1 MIGRGL
7 VPADLAI
14 VAGSLTQDRQAV
26 LVDQADRTVMEGNKI
41 NLWGMREDKEKVALP
56 TVEDKVQ
63 VPGQSSR

>member
-63 VPGQSSR
+63 GPGQSSR